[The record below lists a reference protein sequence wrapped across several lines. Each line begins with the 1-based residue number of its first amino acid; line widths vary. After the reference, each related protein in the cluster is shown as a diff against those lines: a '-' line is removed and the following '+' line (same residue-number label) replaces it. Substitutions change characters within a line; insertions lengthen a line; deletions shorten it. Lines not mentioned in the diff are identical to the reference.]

1 MSNENVAKVG
11 SNYLQT
17 GLKKNNRS
25 SNLEALR
32 IISIIMIIMHHY
44 AIYSGFEFENTIT
57 VNRVVI
63 NIWQMF
69 GKLGVC
75 LFIIIS
81 GYFYDKSKFK
91 LKKLVRLLL
100 QIFTYSIIGLIIGIV
115 THSEKM
121 SFINIVKSI
130 LPTTFGLYW
139 FASCYVLIYIFT
151 PFLKK
156 IVENISKRE
165 FKIILTLM
173 IIIWGTIAFVPRTRT
188 FFNEFIWLIVIYFI
202 GAYIKKYNFNFLKS
216 NKLRI
221 ILMMIIIFI
230 MNVVMLALEMLS
242 IKIPVLSKVVY
253 YFNNTN
259 SPFVLILTVLIF
271 NIFKNLNIKSSNL
284 INKVASTT
292 FGIYLIHENVFLRD
306 IIWKQ
311 LIQGSTYINSP
322 MLILN
327 ATFGVI
333 SVFLCAMVIDL
344 VIEKIIISNL
354 IKIISKISYK
364 IKQMKVY
371 RKIENKVLQFYNN

>member
-1 MSNENVAKVG
+1 MNSENVATVE
-11 SNYLQT
+11 SYSLRT

-44 AIYSGFEFENTIT
+44 AIYSGFEFANTIT
-57 VNRVVI
+57 VNRIVI
-63 NIWQMF
+63 NVWQMF

-91 LKKLVRLLL
+91 IKKLVKLLL
-100 QIFTYSIIGLIIGIV
+100 QIFTYSIIGLALGII
-115 THSEKM
+115 THSERI
-121 SFINIVKSI
+121 SGINILKSI

-156 IVENISKRE
+156 IVENISKKN
-165 FKIILTLM
+165 FKILLTFM
-173 IIIWGTIAFVPRTRT
+173 IIIWGIVANIPKTKT
-188 FFNEFIWLIVIYFI
+188 FFSEFIWLIAIYFI
-202 GAYIKKYNFNFLKS
+202 GAYIKKYNFNVLKS

-221 ILMMIIIFI
+221 ISIMIIILI
-230 MNVVMLALEMLS
+230 MNIVMVVLEMLS

-259 SPFVLILTVLIF
+259 SPLVLILTVLIF
-271 NIFKNLNIKSSNL
+271 NIFKNLNVKNSNI

-327 ATFGVI
+327 AIFGVI
-333 SVFLCAMVIDL
+333 SVFLCAMVIDF
-344 VIEKIIISNL
+344 VIERIIINNL
-354 IKIISKISYK
+354 IKIISKIYYK

-371 RKIENKVLQFYNN
+371 TKIENKVLQFYNN